1 MIPNETL
8 LRQWYQCMLDKAKA
22 EGIALETQTRKI
34 LNGMD
39 APSGKAVDP
48 TCLPSFEGDYIP
60 GEIENIIKEF
70 KVGED
75 TKRKEKGRQ

>member
-1 MIPNETL
+1 
-8 LRQWYQCMLDKAKA
+8 MLDKAKA